1 MRGHSKRENREISSI
16 PWRLRQG
23 RSVNLSEGTTDMY
36 IDEKSD
42 DSVLPAKRANKS
54 RTLVAEFVEGRE
66 SPKRSNASRLSLR
79 TPGRIKWLRCWPY
92 IRGA

>member
-1 MRGHSKRENREISSI
+1 M
-16 PWRLRQG
+16 
-23 RSVNLSEGTTDMY
+23 NLSEGTTDMY

-54 RTLVAEFVEGRE
+54 RTLVAEFVEERE
-66 SPKRSNASRLSLR
+66 SPKRSNVCRLSLQ
-79 TPGRIKWLRCWPY
+79 TPSRIKWLRCWPY